1 MISIIICSR
10 SSQIS
15 SSLIE
20 NIRQTI
26 GCEYELIVAD
36 NSTNQFSIFS
46 AYNWGISQSKFP
58 YLCLMHE
65 DIECVTKNWGLKLI
79 EYLSNPKTGF
89 IGVAGGQAVLRV
101 PFGWSSYNPFCNI
114 IHSYYSADNILID
127 ENKVLPKDPPTTMQS
142 VVTLDGVFLCARRE
156 LFNEIK
162 FDENFDGFHCYDL
175 DITTQAAVKG
185 YKNYVVYDIDLK
197 HFSKGKFDESYII
210 SLLRFQN
217 KWKYLLPIF
226 ESSISKELISK
237 ILYNAER
244 NALLRLRKR
253 MVRTGMPDKE
263 IYFHIKHYTRLT
275 GTWKD
280 KLLLIFLPLD
290 VIFIRLTSILRK
302 KMIYQIGYK

>member
-36 NSTNQFSIFS
+36 NSTNQYNIFS

-58 YLCLMHE
+58 YLCLMHD
-65 DIECVTKNWGLKLI
+65 DIEFVTKNWGLKILD
-79 EYLSNPKTGF
+79 YLSTPNIGF
-89 IGVAGGQAVLRV
+89 IGIAGGQAVLRV
-101 PFGWSSYNPFCNI
+101 PFDWTSYNPFCNI
-114 IHSYYSADNILID
+114 IHVYYSADKKLIT
-127 ENKVLPKDPPTTMQS
+127 ENKILPKIPSITIQS

-162 FDENFDGFHCYDL
+162 FDESFNDFHCYDL
-175 DITTQAAVKG
+175 DITTQAFVKG
-185 YKNYVVYDIDLK
+185 YKNCFVHDIDIK
-197 HFSKGKFDESYII
+197 HFSMGKFDKTYII

-217 KWKYLLPIF
+217 KWKHLQPIF
-226 ESSISKELISK
+226 ESSVTKDVITKV
-237 ILYNAER
+237 LYKSER
-244 NALLRLRKR
+244 YALLRLRKR

-275 GTWKD
+275 GSWRD